1 MASRGKAQRFVKLIC
16 KMNSFSSMEVMRY
29 TVTRKI
35 GKRSDM
41 NFSLVLWLASNSSKN
56 VSAQV
61 LYIVVWLV
69 SISRQKVSRGKGKAV
84 IHLSQHYTSGKKKN
98 NSSHLHLT
106 GKTVSDQQQSTGRSV
121 LLAEL
126 ENWPRVTDKNVI
138 TKLRFGSLPLLQK
151 GGDRSLQ
158 MPKKSYYLALRK
170 G

>member
-84 IHLSQHYTSGKKKN
+84 IHLSQHYTSGKKKKIIRHIYILLGKQYLT
-98 NSSHLHLT
+98 SSKALGALFF
-106 GKTVSDQQQSTGRSV
+106 
-121 LLAEL
+121 LL
-126 ENWPRVTDKNVI
+126 N
-138 TKLRFGSLPLLQK
+138 
-151 GGDRSLQ
+151 
-158 MPKKSYYLALRK
+158 
-170 G
+170 

>member
-84 IHLSQHYTSGKKKN
+84 IHLSQHYTSGKKKKIIR
-98 NSSHLHLT
+98 HIYIL
-106 GKTVSDQQQSTGRSV
+106 
-121 LLAEL
+121 
-126 ENWPRVTDKNVI
+126 
-138 TKLRFGSLPLLQK
+138 
-151 GGDRSLQ
+151 
-158 MPKKSYYLALRK
+158 LRK
-170 G
+170 QYLTSSKALGALFFSLN

>member
-1 MASRGKAQRFVKLIC
+1 MSAYAAKSTLFTSLVEVNPQSCFNSVLKPGAQMASRGKAQRFVKLIC

-84 IHLSQHYTSGKKKN
+84 IHLSQHYTSGKKKIIRHIYILLGKQYLT
-98 NSSHLHLT
+98 SSKALGAL
-106 GKTVSDQQQSTGRSV
+106 
-121 LLAEL
+121 
-126 ENWPRVTDKNVI
+126 
-138 TKLRFGSLPLLQK
+138 FFSLN
-151 GGDRSLQ
+151 
-158 MPKKSYYLALRK
+158 
-170 G
+170 